1 MATSQER
8 LERGGS
14 IQKRKDRAST
24 PVWSLEPGDWSEE
37 GTRHFFLFV
46 CLNYP
51 EELHLMGLREG
62 GYLDKSYDLPKIR
75 YSDMRSAL
83 DYNPC
88 FSVSQSK
95 PHCQIGHISVLYSH
109 HLGYTQDS
117 KCHPSWTHFVWAVKV
132 LHDSSNKIGH
142 VTQPWIHNLY
152 FMFGFF
158 FKEL

>member
-1 MATSQER
+1 MEASR
-8 LERGGS
+8 S
-14 IQKRKDRAST
+14 KRT
-24 PVWSLEPGDWSEE
+24 EHLHLCGLWSLDIGVRKEQDI
-37 GTRHFFLFV
+37 FLFV

-62 GYLDKSYDLPKIR
+62 GYLDKSYDVPKIR

-117 KCHPSWTHFVWAVKV
+117 KCHPS
-132 LHDSSNKIGH
+132 
-142 VTQPWIHNLY
+142 
-152 FMFGFF
+152 
-158 FKEL
+158 